1 MENSFTSR
9 SALMA
14 GFLLLGATHSIQAQ
28 TQQQAI
34 SPDSLRK
41 NIVKAVTQKL
51 QKSHFSPKPI
61 DDKFS
66 NEIWDSFLRSL
77 DPNHNIFLE
86 ADIASLK
93 KYRSLL
99 DDEINGNSLA
109 FFDAAWKLYTTRIA
123 EAKTFTEK
131 FMQQPFNF
139 SVKEKLD
146 MNRKDNPYPNTLAE
160 KEDRWQS
167 YLKYSVISNYAE
179 LDLSGNTANVDPAL
193 EKKAREKVAKWY
205 RRYFAQQQKATA
217 IDDKFTQYVNA
228 ITLNMDPHSVYTFP
242 KKQDVLM
249 AQLVARY
256 SGIGM
261 EMGVNDQDIF
271 VKRLYPDGTAYKSGL
286 LKENDRIL
294 AVADNTGKL
303 VPTEELEPADVG
315 AMIRGEQGTSV
326 TMVVSQPGSAERTV
340 TIPRASVS
348 ENPNKA
354 KSAVINHNGKKIGY
368 VYLPLFYLNPV
379 NEQMPGCSA
388 DVAAELEML
397 RDQEVEGV
405 VFDLRGNGGGSLTEV
420 VRMGASFMPATTMS
434 LLRGKEN
441 VEVYTS
447 PKVTAPLYTGP
458 LVVLVDESSAS
469 ASEIFAAAIQDHSR
483 GLVIGT
489 ASSFG
494 KGTSQVAQNL
504 GKMGDPE
511 KGIQD
516 ISYGNLR
523 ITLQKFYRASG
534 ATTQLQGVKP
544 DVVLAERNALN
555 SIREA
560 ELPAALTPDTLVLE
574 KAPEKMNTID
584 YAPLVI
590 RAQQRAASNA
600 SLRLIGNNMN
610 RLQQLQKTPVPLDL
624 VSYRAYKKEMKDLEQ
639 QIAQGKQ
646 LQQSKLNVSASF
658 YTRIR
663 PDLQKKDELQ
673 EKIYNSWI
681 ENLSNDLFLSEAVLL
696 VQDMINAPRI
706 KH

>member
-1 MENSFTSR
+1 
-9 SALMA
+9 MA
-14 GFLLLGATHSIQAQ
+14 GFLLLGAGHSIQAQ

-66 NEIWDSFLRSL
+66 SEIWDSFLRSL

-86 ADIASLK
+86 EDIASLK

-99 DDEINGNSLA
+99 DDEINSSSMA
-109 FFDAAWKLYTTRIA
+109 FFDAAWKLYTTRIG
-123 EAKTFTEK
+123 EAKTITEK
-131 FMQQPFNF
+131 ILQQPFSF
-139 SVKEKLD
+139 SGKEMLD
-146 MNRKDNPYPNTLAE
+146 MNRKDNPYPATLAE
-160 KEDRWQS
+160 KEKRWHS
-167 YLKYSVISNYAE
+167 FLKYSVISNYAE
-179 LDLSGNTANVDPAL
+179 LDLSGNATAVDPAL

-205 RRYFAQQQKATA
+205 RRYFLQQLKETA
-217 IDDKFTQYVNA
+217 IDDKFSQYVNA

-261 EMGVNDQDIF
+261 EMGVSDQDIF
-271 VKRLYPDGTAYKSGL
+271 VKRLYPHGTAYKSGL

-326 TMVVSQPGSAERTV
+326 TMVVSQPGAAERKV
-340 TIPRASVS
+340 TIPRASIS

-368 VYLPLFYLNPV
+368 VYLPLFYLNAS
-379 NEQMPGCSA
+379 NEQLPGCSA
-388 DVAAELEML
+388 DIAAELEKL
-397 RDQEVEGV
+397 RDQQVDGV

-447 PKVTAPLYTGP
+447 PKVEAPLFVGP

-469 ASEIFAAAIQDHSR
+469 ASEIFAAAIQDHGR

-489 ASSFG
+489 SSSFG
-494 KGTSQVAQNL
+494 KGTSQRAQNL
-504 GKMGDPE
+504 GKMGDPQ
-511 KGIQD
+511 KGTGD

-544 DVVLAERNALN
+544 DVVLTDRAVLN

-560 ELPAALTPDTLVLE
+560 ELPAALTPDTLALQQ
-574 KAPEKMNTID
+574 APEKMNTID
-584 YAPLVI
+584 YAPLVNK
-590 RAQQRAASNA
+590 AQQRAASNTA
-600 SLRLIGNNMN
+600 LKLLGKNMN
-610 RLQQLQKTPVPLDL
+610 RLQQLQKAPVPLDL
-624 VSYRAYKKEMKDLEQ
+624 LSYRAYKKEIKDLEQ

-646 LQQSKLNVSASF
+646 LQQTKLDVSASF

-663 PDLQKKDELQ
+663 PDLQKKDELE
-673 EKIYNSWI
+673 EKLYNTWI
-681 ENLSNDLFLSEAVLL
+681 ENLSKDLFLSEAVLL
-696 VQDMINAPRI
+696 AQDMINAPKI